1 MANTKP
7 KPVDDMPTTMPRLM
21 TWRDAVNTLI
31 VGAVIGLAALAV
43 YFLLDKYVFTPGLCA
58 NQMDIDPARC
68 ENKEYFA
75 STLAMIVAG
84 LGGLFA
90 LVQQRV
96 FRPLLVVL
104 LVTVGLWDVLPLIAG
119 AEWWV
124 STLLSGLVFAIAYL
138 AFAWLVQLRNFYLA
152 LGVSVLVIVVM
163 RLILM
168 S

>member
-1 MANTKP
+1 MADTKP
-7 KPVDDMPTTMPRLM
+7 VETPTTTVPRLM
-21 TWRDAVNTLI
+21 ARRDIVNIMIAGALVGLITL
-31 VGAVIGLAALAV
+31 AL
-43 YFLLDKYVFTPGLCA
+43 YFLLDKYVFTPGFCA
-58 NQMDIDPARC
+58 NQMDIDPTRC

-75 STLAMIVAG
+75 SSLAMIVSA
-84 LGGLFA
+84 LGGLFV

-104 LVTVGLWDVLPLIAG
+104 LVTAGLWDVLPLIASG
-119 AEWWV
+119 QWWA
-124 STLLSGLVFAIAYL
+124 SALLSGVLFGVAYL

-152 LGVSVLVIVVM
+152 LGVSLAVIVVM